1 MNKLM
6 FCMIAGIMS
15 LIGCGIPEPTGELLG
30 SRRFLQA
37 DYHRREDVQVQGALY
52 APNGSP

>member
-15 LIGCGIPEPTGELLG
+15 LIGCGTPEPTIAV
-30 SRRFLQA
+30 RW
-37 DYHRREDVQVQGALY
+37 QVIFMKEG
-52 APNGSP
+52 